1 MNEIL
6 IKSWYDP
13 CQSDLELNDSYVC
26 VSIYSTDIS
35 KVLIFYESFME
46 SILVKN
52 SKNEMIWKNL
62 GRELIS
68 ENQFDVWT
76 NSIDD
81 ESSAKS
87 FVAII
92 CALTEKFKSNA
103 IPDVTKTHEYNN
115 GFINIPILKDEYK
128 SADRFMNPILNLMKR
143 DDVHKI
149 SFYDYNE
156 GITTKYI
163 EKGSDMILDLINK
176 YKDNETYL
184 GMREYILNNSDILD
198 INTVSRY
205 GYTS

>member
-13 CQSDLELNDSYVC
+13 CQSDLGLKDSCVC
-26 VSIYSTDIS
+26 VSMYSTDIA

-52 SKNEMIWKNL
+52 SKDEMIWKNL

-81 ESSAKS
+81 KSSAMS

-103 IPDVTKTHEYNN
+103 VFDVTKTYEYNS

-128 SADRFMNPILNLMKR
+128 SVDRFMNPILNLMKR

-149 SFYDYNE
+149 SFYDYNK
-156 GITTKYI
+156 GITTEYM

-176 YKDNETYL
+176 YKNNETYL
-184 GMREYILNNSDILD
+184 SMREYVLNNSDILD
-198 INTVSRY
+198 IDTVSRC